1 MSSDGGPSAKRPK
14 FDDQD
19 DDKLLPG
26 IQERRASIGST
37 GGNRG
42 GESFPQQLMKIL
54 NDPANSEIVAWVP
67 SGDAFMVHSKDQFVT
82 EVMPAYF
89 GKQSKFTSFTRK
101 LNRWGFTRRD
111 GQVQNKGAYSHPL
124 FHRDDPT
131 SHEKMSCISQS
142 GQGGGKA
149 KRRNSGPMAM
159 SKANAQVSAG
169 EVMAVAGSA
178 GAGADLAGAMG
189 VGLITPQIA
198 HEQLTSQMMFGS
210 QGLPN
215 SADGFT
221 GLSPFGFTPMAMTPG
236 TLSIVSD
243 ARDMR
248 DYYFHINQITHNLL
262 SPIPLSQLKAGLTP
276 GGVTGLT
283 PGTLTPGILSGLS
296 PMMQINAAATAEQ
309 QGLGAGFGN
318 GTVGGALPPP
328 PPLAGPTAT
337 PSDSAPNISGNT
349 KHDVMGFTDSNG
361 ESQSQKQH
369 AAEGQPPQQQQMR
382 NHASSQNPFLNNN
395 MGMPFSGGL
404 MGSFASA
411 QHFLQMQQ
419 QRVQQQLQAQQM
431 QLLQLKRQ
439 QAALANSSNTGSL
452 EGPGTGEGVG
462 VGSGAVTTG
471 GGNDE
476 LGDLNSGGL
485 GGTGFS
491 PAPPGDD
498 NVPPVRPASGND
510 LMQMQLIQQ
519 MQAHH
524 QQQILNG
531 TSLQLHAGANGL
543 AGVGGGVLQ
552 VGADPDPLPTGVNPQ
567 VPMGSMTTNGTIS
580 GPGQFQ
586 LQQQEA
592 GGVGVGGNQGEAPV
606 PATPSDPAEEQP
618 DIPNITDS
626 DTTKEAMTQPKVA
639 AVGTT
644 PTPVADAQ

>member
-14 FDDQD
+14 FDQD
-19 DDKLLPG
+19 DDELHPG
-26 IQERRASIGST
+26 IQERRASIAST
-37 GGNRG
+37 GGDKSISRS
-42 GESFPQQLMKIL
+42 GESFPQQLMKML

-101 LNRWGFTRRD
+101 LNRWGFTRD
-111 GQVQNKGAYSHPL
+111 SQDQNKGAYSHPL

-131 SHEKMSCISQS
+131 SHEKMSCVSQA
-142 GQGGGKA
+142 GQGAVRGGGKA

-159 SKANAQVSAG
+159 SKANARVPAG
-169 EVMAVAGSA
+169 EATAVAGDA
-178 GAGADLAGAMG
+178 GVGAGLAGAMG

-210 QGLPN
+210 QGLSD
-215 SADGFT
+215 SAGGFA

-236 TLSIVSD
+236 TLSI
-243 ARDMR
+243 
-248 DYYFHINQITHNLL
+248 
-262 SPIPLSQLKAGLTP
+262 AGLTP

-283 PGTLTPGILSGLS
+283 PGTLTPGLLSGLS
-296 PMMQINAAATAEQ
+296 PMMQIKADATAEQ

-318 GTVGGALPPP
+318 GAVGGALPPP

-337 PSDSAPNISGNT
+337 PSSAPNI
-349 KHDVMGFTDSNG
+349 DVMEFIGSNG
-361 ESQSQKQH
+361 ESQEQEQR
-369 AAEGQPPQQQQMR
+369 ATEGQPPQQQQMR
-382 NHASSQNPFLNNN
+382 NHASSQNPFLNNT
-395 MGMPFSGGL
+395 GMPFSGGL

-431 QLLQLKRQ
+431 QLLQLKQQ
-439 QAALANSSNTGSL
+439 QAALANSSNNGSL
-452 EGPGTGEGVG
+452 EGPGTAVPPISAEGEGMG
-462 VGSGAVTTG
+462 VGSGAVSTG
-471 GGNDE
+471 GGDDE
-476 LGDLNSGGL
+476 LGDLNTGGL

-519 MQAHH
+519 MQAQIHH

-531 TSLQLHAGANGL
+531 TSLQLRANRL
-543 AGVGGGVLQ
+543 AGLGGGVLP
-552 VGADPDPLPTGVNPQ
+552 VGAEPDPLPTGVDPQ
-567 VPMGSMTTNGTIS
+567 VPMGSMMNGTIS

-592 GGVGVGGNQGEAPV
+592 GGVGVGANQGEAPL
-606 PATPSDPAEEQP
+606 PATPSDPAEEQSN
-618 DIPNITDS
+618 IPNITDS
-626 DTTKEAMTQPKVA
+626 DTTKEAIAELQV
-639 AVGTT
+639 AVGAT